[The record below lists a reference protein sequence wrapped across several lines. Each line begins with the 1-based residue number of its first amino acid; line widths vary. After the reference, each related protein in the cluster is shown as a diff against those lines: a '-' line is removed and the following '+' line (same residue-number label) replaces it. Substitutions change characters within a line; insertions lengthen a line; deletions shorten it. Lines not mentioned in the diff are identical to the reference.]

1 MTTMTSRAMLPPAR
15 QKIGVFGNYLA
26 QQDFN
31 TLVLKEKVM
40 SLSGDSFDIRMKET
54 GQPIIK
60 VQGELI
66 GSKKTATDSESGQ
79 HLWTLGREYMHLH
92 TTYAL
97 KDATGATVMEVQS
110 RLFTRECSPCF
121 CLLWAPSS
129 PWSFLFRFFFPGT
142 QALTPYPPCSPRRQS
157 HSNHHQPCHRQD
169 HRPQAEG
176 QLPRHQR

>member
-1 MTTMTSRAMLPPAR
+1 MATTTMTSKTMLPPAR

-26 QQDFN
+26 QPGFN

-60 VQGELI
+60 VQGKLI

-97 KDATGATVMEVQS
+97 KDARGATVMEVQS
-110 RLFTRECSPCF
+110 GLFTRECSLVLVCF
-121 CLLWAPSS
+121 GLLWAAS
-129 PWSFLFRFFFPGT
+129 
-142 QALTPYPPCSPRRQS
+142 
-157 HSNHHQPCHRQD
+157 
-169 HRPQAEG
+169 
-176 QLPRHQR
+176 